1 MGIGVLAQRKSQDQ
15 GATSSGKPGG
25 TPKHK
30 SFKPLNVS
38 SPKVANPVS
47 TRHYL
52 YEAYKNFFQLARQQ
66 EIDSKRRETLRN
78 LPRIMDIPQGT
89 GVGGSSRTRRR
100 SYSERKE
107 GELFSNFLQEDGHY
121 LLLLKNPSN
130 NSCYSNSLCASLLSI
145 GSVQE
150 FLSKYAGNPKIAP
163 LAELSRKRPGE
174 VGDTSSLRSAV
185 TAYSWPNIGRRYDD
199 SQQKDVPEF
208 FGDLVWSLIYLADG
222 SEDTQMKNDLEKLFG
237 LKLNLVFRCAQN
249 PDTCPT
255 WTPLG
260 GEGSFPT
267 HPVAHNNGPFPTL
280 QDCIEEDDMERTN
293 NVGCQTCGGKKFE
306 RSEIEV
312 DYEPKVLVIR
322 LNSTAPDG
330 RKLDKPVKVP
340 LQHRPFGGKTYVLCA
355 VTIHVGKFVN
365 RGHYT
370 TAILDPFKETGYIL
384 SDSSPPVRLSG
395 STDIQSHICKGY
407 LFYYEDIDCY
417 SRRREMASPLK
428 KTPTLMGP
436 GGDTVKRDLT
446 KSSHKRQDLIHLL
459 IEKRKILHVKSCPQN
474 HVQSYLK
481 QLEIPY
487 DSKVS
492 VEVLRLTLGKGMR
505 EIFQEQVKDAR
516 KIESLCDYYH
526 LPKDLFQLAEEK
538 ISAPVKRLF
547 EASQESQ
554 LSPDD
559 LPLSQDTKLIF
570 INVLH
575 VIEEAS
581 VDELRRLYE
590 GFTQKKTKNID
601 RYKPAVKSAIVLKL
615 IKALTV
621 KELRYILSS
630 DPGIKQNKNDDKI
643 PGQMKELAVAN
654 KDVLHKLVNFI
665 LEKDMAADGISPS
678 TIVNIKKVDSGNLLR
693 TDIQKFCAH
702 YGVEFDSHRG
712 DERIVKNLKRTM
724 VHRLVTDIEPTG
736 AKTVLKQFKTKP
748 QKDSMVVNQLT
759 NLLMKDSNCL
769 NQFFTYLE
777 SQASQS
783 SESPGDQSQDPVP
796 MSVDPSPGAN
806 ISQDM
811 EEQMAVMGLNDA
823 SQTPQLDTNL
833 DKQVDEVDVIVKKLE
848 NLDSMPLEDIRQL
861 YTEVTGSQSRN
872 QERWVPAIMS
882 HYVNQLVEQLSVGEA
897 KTILVENARVQ
908 PDKNLDR
915 LHAQMRSLAS
925 QDQNVV
931 KSIIDLLKSRGKK
944 RTVLELLHCKDLPE
958 HVIWIN
964 LIRRIDLTELEQHEL
979 STIHRKIIGKEM
991 SKKQTRVR
999 TLQVLRKKLLDNLV
1013 CMLDSDDLKF
1023 LIETAGEKAKA
1034 KDRLKDQLVNL
1045 CTKDDQVL
1053 MKVFLDICT
1062 YYDKNESPSPSPNED
1077 LQGDHPSQDD
1087 VEVDQLMEND
1097 ETSITAGSMSQQDAE
1112 QLLSPSPEDNFFD
1125 NLDSLSNDE
1134 LKRLYYE
1141 NGGKTKVNPKRQ
1153 AMLQFVKIRA
1163 VETILD
1169 SLPTYIMESIPK
1181 DYNIQLERP
1190 SRLRSTLKRKALD
1203 DRTFREDLLELS
1215 KNPPVSDFNRTHL
1228 RKVQRS
1234 FDTLRLI
1241 REQRNVGLRSGDY
1254 RVIPDGTPQ
1263 NPLLRAGKKM
1273 EEELESMS
1281 LEFCNVCKESKL
1293 NSNVNPDTGVCRRC
1307 ANERPTDGQPFKFSP
1322 ENNLHPGPLPP
1333 PLKNLSR
1340 VEKAAITPLRTQMT
1354 IVKLKGGGARLKGHA
1369 ISFEQDIA
1377 SFAKELPRKPDDLG
1391 IVYLR
1396 TPHSDVELQASRV
1409 KLLDALTYL
1418 FRNNPHV
1425 AKFCQLSHENLSLYP
1440 EAFSP
1445 VQGIP
1450 TIETEPQTE
1459 EGDCVVEDLVK
1470 ELDDNEHHGQTEVGH
1485 GQYYESTLNRAIP
1498 VQPTEERIR
1507 EALTTEG
1514 EGGQEQQRIV
1524 LDFPARSDTPVSE
1537 FSEAFYT
1544 LAYPYH
1550 LPTGAGDLSLPR
1562 DGPQP
1567 SLKEWVKHLINLA
1580 EEDNA
1585 ANRFAADERFIFHM
1599 INLIH
1604 RQQALLVGSVFADRV
1619 MKDKTVAE
1627 VKEALSDPN
1636 NPYLKCM
1643 VHMSSGIQGTNAH
1656 FARLRKEVIASERF
1670 MRIFSNNEE
1679 RYNIF
1684 LTLSTPDNHMV
1695 HLHELLPGSDQY
1707 LNKTVVADLE
1717 GRDPDLF
1724 IDKKTDFNLRQKAL
1738 NENGQIVNEFMQ
1750 IRLKLFLNILTEH
1763 LGVMDYSIRAEFQA
1777 RSAIHFHALLRCHGV
1792 SLEDMKVAFKDYFDV
1807 EEYREMGQERNWPED
1822 ETEKYIEE
1830 VLRNGAIRLPSDP
1843 VKKAEKKAEVEA
1855 AQRNVVDFSVKTMG
1869 VSAMNPEANADN
1881 WAPPN
1886 GPNPHPPANNVLRTT
1901 LSAVDKDPSQSLE
1914 RDYCQIVQRVQLHKC
1929 ALGKSL
1935 YIPYKMHTIK

>member
-1 MGIGVLAQRKSQDQ
+1 M
-15 GATSSGKPGG
+15 
-25 TPKHK
+25 
-30 SFKPLNVS
+30 
-38 SPKVANPVS
+38 
-47 TRHYL
+47 
-52 YEAYKNFFQLARQQ
+52 
-66 EIDSKRRETLRN
+66 
-78 LPRIMDIPQGT
+78 
-89 GVGGSSRTRRR
+89 
-100 SYSERKE
+100 
-107 GELFSNFLQEDGHY
+107 FSNFLQDDGLY
-121 LLLLKNPSN
+121 LLQLHNRSN

-163 LAELSRKRPGE
+163 LAELSCKRPGE

-185 TAYSWPNIGRRYDD
+185 TAHSQLNMGRRYNDNR
-199 SQQKDVPEF
+199 QKDVPEF
-208 FGDLVWSLIYLADG
+208 FEDLMWSLIYQADG
-222 SEDTQMKNDLEKLFG
+222 KEDKQMMNDLKKLLG
-237 LKLNLVFRCAQN
+237 LKLKPVFKCAQN

-260 GEGSFPT
+260 VSEYFPT
-267 HPVAHNNGPFPTL
+267 YSVAHNNGSFPTL
-280 QDCIEEDDMERTN
+280 QDCIDEDDMERTN
-293 NVGCQTCGGKKFE
+293 NDGCQTCGGLEFD
-306 RSEIEV
+306 RSEYEV
-312 DYEPKVLVIR
+312 DCEPTVLPIR
-322 LNSTAPDG
+322 LKATTLDG
-330 RKLDKPVKVP
+330 RKLGKPVNVP

-355 VTIHVGKFVN
+355 VTIHLGQRVTS
-365 RGHYT
+365 GHYT
-370 TAILDPFKETGYIL
+370 TAILDPFKEIGYML
-384 SDSSPPVRLSG
+384 SDSSLPVKLSG
-395 STDIQSHICKGY
+395 STDIQRHIGQGY
-407 LFYYEDIDCY
+407 LFYYEDIACY
-417 SRRREMASPLK
+417 RMRREMASPLK
-428 KTPTLMGP
+428 KTPYLIGP
-436 GGDTVKRDLT
+436 GGDTVKRDLA
-446 KSSHKRQDLIHLL
+446 KSSHNREDLIHLL
-459 IEKRKILHVKSCPQN
+459 IDKGKILNVKKCPEN
-474 HVQSYLK
+474 HVVSYLK
-481 QLEIPY
+481 QLKIPY

-505 EIFQEQVKDAR
+505 EIFQEQVKSA
-516 KIESLCDYYH
+516 KKMESLCDYYH

-538 ISAPVKRLF
+538 ISAQVKSLF
-547 EASQESQ
+547 AASQESQ
-554 LSPDD
+554 VSPDD

-570 INVLH
+570 INVLD

-590 GFTQKKTKNID
+590 EFTKKKTKHVD
-601 RYKPAVKSAIVLKL
+601 RYKPAVKSAIILKL

-621 KELRYILSS
+621 KELRYILSF
-630 DPGIKQNKNDDKI
+630 DPEIKQHKHDDKI
-643 PGQMKELAVAN
+643 PGQMKELAVSN

-678 TIVNIKKVDSGNLLR
+678 TIVNIKKIDSGNLLR

-702 YGVEFDSHRG
+702 YGVEFDSHQR
-712 DERIVKNLKRTM
+712 DERIVQNLKRTM
-724 VHRLVTDIEPTG
+724 VHRLVTDIGPTEV
-736 AKTVLKQFKTKP
+736 KSILKQFKTKP
-748 QKDSMVVNQLT
+748 QKDSMILNQLT
-759 NLLMKDSNCL
+759 NLLIKDSNCL
-769 NQFFTYLE
+769 NQFFTLLE
-777 SQASQS
+777 SQASQCGQ
-783 SESPGDQSQDPVP
+783 SPGDQSQDPVP

-806 ISQDM
+806 LSQDM
-811 EEQMAVMGLNDA
+811 ERQMSVMGLSEP

-833 DKQVDEVDVIVKKLE
+833 DQQVDEIDVIIDKLE

-861 YTEVTGSQSRN
+861 YTEVTGSQSRH
-872 QERWVPAIMS
+872 QERWVLAVKA
-882 HYVNQLVEQLSVGEA
+882 HYVNQLVEQLSIGEA
-897 KTILVENARVQ
+897 KTILTEIACVQ
-908 PDKNLDR
+908 PNNNLDR

-931 KSIIDLLKSRGKK
+931 QIIINLLKSRGKK
-944 RTVLELLHCKDLPE
+944 RSVLELLQCKDLPE

-979 STIHRKIIGKEM
+979 QTIHRKIIGKEI

-1013 CMLDSDDLKF
+1013 RMLDIDDLKC
-1023 LIETAGEKAKA
+1023 LIDSAGDRAKA
-1034 KDRLKDQLVNL
+1034 KDRLKDQLVNH
-1045 CTKDDQVL
+1045 CMKDDELL
-1053 MKVFLDICT
+1053 MKLFLHICS
-1062 YYDKNESPSPSPNED
+1062 YYENESPSPSPNKN
-1077 LQGDHPSQDD
+1077 LQGDHLSQDD
-1087 VEVDQLMEND
+1087 VEVDQLIAND
-1097 ETSITAGSMSQQDAE
+1097 ENSSGNMSQQEAE
-1112 QLLSPSPEDNFFD
+1112 QLLSPSPEDNIFD
-1125 NLDSLSNDE
+1125 NVDSLSNDE
-1134 LKRLYYE
+1134 LKRLYHE

-1163 VETILD
+1163 VETLLD
-1169 SLPTYIMESIPK
+1169 SLPSYIMESIPK
-1181 DYNIQLERP
+1181 DYNIHLDRP

-1215 KNPPVSDFNRTHL
+1215 KNPPVHDYNRTHL

-1241 REQRNVGLRSGDY
+1241 REQRNVGLRSGNY
-1254 RVIPDGTPQ
+1254 RVIPDSTPQ
-1263 NPLLRAGKKM
+1263 NPLLKAGKKM

-1293 NSNVNPDTGVCRRC
+1293 NSNVNPDTGICRRC
-1307 ANERPTDGQPFKFSP
+1307 VNERPKDGQPYKFSP
-1322 ENNLHPGPLPP
+1322 ENNLHPGPVPP

-1354 IVKLKGGGARLKGHA
+1354 VVKLKGGGARLKGHA

-1396 TPHSDVELQASRV
+1396 TPNSDVELQANRV
-1409 KLLDALTYL
+1409 KLLDALTWL

-1425 AKFCQLSHENLSLYP
+1425 AEFCQLSHENLSLYP
-1440 EAFSP
+1440 ETSSP

-1450 TIETEPQTE
+1450 TIETEPHNE
-1459 EGDCVVEDLVK
+1459 EGDCLVEDLVK

-1485 GQYYESTLNRAIP
+1485 GQYYESTINRAIP
-1498 VQPTEERIR
+1498 VEPTEERIR

-1524 LDFPARSDTPVSE
+1524 LDFPVRSDAPVSE

-1580 EEDNA
+1580 EEDNS
-1585 ANRFAADERFIFHM
+1585 ANRFSADERFIFHM

-1627 VKEALSDPN
+1627 VKEALSDQN

-1656 FARLRKEVIASERF
+1656 FSRLRKEIIASERF
-1670 MRIFSNNEE
+1670 MRIFSSNEE

-1707 LNKTVVADLE
+1707 LGKTVVADLE
-1717 GRDPDLF
+1717 GRDPDHF
-1724 IDKKTDFNLRQKAL
+1724 IDKRTDFNLRQKAL
-1738 NENGQIVNEFMQ
+1738 NENGQIVHAFMQ
-1750 IRLKLFLNILTEH
+1750 CRLRLFINILTEH
-1763 LGVMDYSIRAEFQA
+1763 LGVMDYSVRAEFQA
-1777 RSAIHFHALLRCHGV
+1777 RSAIHFHGLFRCHGV

-1807 EEYREMGQERNWPED
+1807 EDYRAMGQQNNWPED

-1830 VLRNGAIRLPSDP
+1830 ILRNGAIRLPSDP

-1855 AQRNVVDFSVKTMG
+1855 AQRNVVDYSVNTMG

-1914 RDYCQIVQRVQLHKC
+1914 TDYSQIVQRVQLHKC
-1929 ALGKSL
+1929 SLGKSL
-1935 YIPYKMHTIK
+1935 YIPSKMHVFK